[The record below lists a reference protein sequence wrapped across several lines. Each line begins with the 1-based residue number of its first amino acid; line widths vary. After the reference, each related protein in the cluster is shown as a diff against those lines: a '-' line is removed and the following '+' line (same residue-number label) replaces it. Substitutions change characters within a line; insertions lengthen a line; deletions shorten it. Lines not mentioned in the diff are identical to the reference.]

1 MDDHTTLPTGSTQIA
16 TERVYVILAVF
27 IGVLEANNGDL
38 ENYLW
43 LEFFQTENS
52 TVHSCFSE
60 NYSEFYLI

>member
-1 MDDHTTLPTGSTQIA
+1 MDDHTTLPKDTTQIDA
-16 TERVYVILAVF
+16 ERLYVILAVF
-27 IGVLEANNGDL
+27 TGGLAANNGDL

-60 NYSEFYLI
+60 NYSDFYLI

>member
-1 MDDHTTLPTGSTQIA
+1 MDDHTTLTKVTTQIDL
-16 TERVYVILAVF
+16 ERLYVILALF
-27 IGVLEANNGDL
+27 IGVLEANNRDL

-52 TVHSCFSE
+52 TVHSCFSG